1 MAAVQWSD
9 GKMHGATEAKS
20 SMMHDDKQMRMIHDH
35 ANPDID
41 IAKTPGNFSYRNL
54 SYREKCQRYD
64 GLMQM
69 VRIKRVSSG
78 KNANVTLQKLVI
90 PIPPEMQ
97 RGDKYDPVQVKAW
110 VHDVGTVLDDEY
122 GDLLIDIDCHVDE
135 IHQYLNPRKAP
146 DDPDRY
152 MWSRIHLHAAV
163 VPAIHEAI
171 KDKDGNPVCDNDG
184 EPLTELVLN
193 SFKFSKKRNIIR
205 LNEKI
210 HKMTKEKYGMDFMT
224 GTGIGQQHNR
234 VEDLKSW
241 TAEAM
246 RDEGLQLASKGGA
259 YDAPNS
265 MGGVSSG
272 GDVQAPD
279 SVPSTSH
286 AQDESE
292 ALDAMR
298 PNTHDSTTKT
308 ADAAQAEADKLV
320 ADAQARA
327 NEIKQLAVLQARA
340 VVAGMRARY
349 DLEAQEKKKEQDEE
363 EKRLEDL
370 RQQVI
375 EDTFRLRNERNDIR
389 YEREKLMA
397 DQRELRESQDA
408 ACDMLLRASS
418 QMRQAMDI
426 EFATNAKLNELKDRE
441 SRLAAREAAT
451 ETVFPRKT
459 RQLPDLSRIQYQ

>member
-1 MAAVQWSD
+1 MGFALFQGRYFTIVASIFLFSASSVAVASALNLRASAR
-9 GKMHGATEAKS
+9 M
-20 SMMHDDKQMRMIHDH
+20 DD
-35 ANPDID
+35 
-41 IAKTPGNFSYRNL
+41 
-54 SYREKCQRYD
+54 
-64 GLMQM
+64 
-69 VRIKRVSSG
+69 
-78 KNANVTLQKLVI
+78 
-90 PIPPEMQ
+90 
-97 RGDKYDPVQVKAW
+97 
-110 VHDVGTVLDDEY
+110 
-122 GDLLIDIDCHVDE
+122 
-135 IHQYLNPRKAP
+135 
-146 DDPDRY
+146 
-152 MWSRIHLHAAV
+152 
-163 VPAIHEAI
+163 
-171 KDKDGNPVCDNDG
+171 
-184 EPLTELVLN
+184 
-193 SFKFSKKRNIIR
+193 
-205 LNEKI
+205 
-210 HKMTKEKYGMDFMT
+210 
-224 GTGIGQQHNR
+224 
-234 VEDLKSW
+234 
-241 TAEAM
+241 
-246 RDEGLQLASKGGA
+246 
-259 YDAPNS
+259 
-265 MGGVSSG
+265 
-272 GDVQAPD
+272 
-279 SVPSTSH
+279 
-286 AQDESE
+286 

-298 PNTHDSTTKT
+298 SNAHESTKKT
-308 ADAAQAEADKLV
+308 ADAAKAEAKKLV

-441 SRLAAREAAT
+441 SRLAARETAT